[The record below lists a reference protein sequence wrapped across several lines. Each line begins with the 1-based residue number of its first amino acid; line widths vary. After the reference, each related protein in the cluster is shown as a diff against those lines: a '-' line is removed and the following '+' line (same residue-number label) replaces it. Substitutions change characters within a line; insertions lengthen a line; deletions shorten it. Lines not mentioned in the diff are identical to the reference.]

1 MTQAFPLQW
10 PAGRPRKP
18 AGVRKPGKFN
28 KKVRKEFSTGGS
40 YLALSALSIADALKR
55 LQSELDMI
63 GARYPVVSTNVE
75 IRLDGLPRSGQRN
88 PEDPGVAVYFQLA
101 GKPHCLPCDTYIRVE
116 HNIAAVAAH
125 IEATRAIERHGVASV
140 SEMFQ
145 GFAALP
151 PPPKWFETLE
161 VSGRATRDEISAAYR
176 RLAAKR
182 HPDRPGGSHDA
193 MAALNAASGG
203 DEGAAG
209 ASEKEYDYDPV
220 MAAEALTN
228 RIAVGNCETFN
239 LCRSALSDAYDA
251 GRSKAASA
259 LSAEREAHERD
270 VRQFSELADANRRRA
285 EAAEADAQAMRAAL
299 ERSARFVRDE
309 LDVRRASMIGPE
321 GTADCPEY
329 RAYIEDAQALLAQ
342 IEQALS

>member
-1 MTQAFPLQW
+1 M
-10 PAGRPRKP
+10 
-18 AGVRKPGKFN
+18 
-28 KKVRKEFSTGGS
+28 
-40 YLALSALSIADALKR
+40 
-55 LQSELDMI
+55 SELK
-63 GARYPVVSTNVE
+63 
-75 IRLDGLPRSGQRN
+75 L
-88 PEDPGVAVYFQLA
+88 
-101 GKPHCLPCDTYIRVE
+101 LPCPFCGGE
-116 HNIAAVAAH
+116 AAPYHVDQCEDEGEPAAFVMCNLCN
-125 IEATRAIERHGVASV
+125 AQVPWSPGLGA
-140 SEMFQ
+140 
-145 GFAALP
+145 
-151 PPPKWFETLE
+151 
-161 VSGRATRDEISAAYR
+161 ISAWNR
-176 RLAAKR
+176 R
-182 HPDRPGGSHDA
+182 PTP
-193 MAALNAASGG
+193 AASGG

-321 GTADCPEY
+321 GTADCPED
-329 RAYIEDAQALLAQ
+329 RAYIEDVQALLVQ